1 MNSFRPE
8 VRLLLHC
15 ATTFVDEQVASR
27 IKSFVSEDID
37 WGYLIRVARGHGV
50 MPLLYRTLNSTCS
63 DAVPKEILQELREH
77 FYANAGRNL
86 FLAKELIKVV
96 ELFEAHGIPSIPYK
110 GPVLAASVYGNLA
123 FREFGDL
130 DILVNERNYP
140 TAQQLLMDR
149 GYSLA
154 KRFEYESTFMDL
166 AGRIAVDLHKG
177 MTAREF
183 SCPLN
188 FTYLSG
194 RLQRMVLA
202 GTEVPTLS
210 PEDTLLMLAIQI
222 TKDSGSHYFQ
232 LAKICDTAE
241 LLRAYP
247 NLDFAQVLRQARRL
261 GGERMLLYSL
271 RLANNLLDAVL
282 PSEVVRQ
289 MSFHPAIDGLV
300 EYAQRQ
306 LFDDCDRTVPDQ
318 PTVDQFRWLIR
329 ERLRDKLYPYYLRYV
344 TDVIMP
350 CELER
355 RLLSLPRELS
365 FLYYCIRPV
374 RLIGKRGLRQIE
386 RIVTRPRNH
395 DRGHDETPV
404 MPGGLETKS
413 YTFKRRETTAIN
425 IETSSNSRID

>member
-8 VRLLLHC
+8 VHLLLDC
-15 ATTFVDEQVASR
+15 ARTCLDAERRSR
-27 IKSFVSEDID
+27 IKRLISKDID
-37 WGYLIRVARGHGV
+37 WARVIRVARGQGV

-86 FLAKELIKVV
+86 LLTKELVKVL
-96 ELFEAHGIPSIPYK
+96 EFFNAHGIQSIPYK

-130 DILVNERNYP
+130 DLLVNERSYL

-149 GYSLA
+149 GYCLA
-154 KRFEYESTFMDL
+154 KQFDYESTLVDP

-177 MTAREF
+177 MTARAF
-183 SCPLN
+183 SCPLD
-188 FTYLSG
+188 FAFLSG

-210 PEDTLLMLAIQI
+210 LEDTLLMLAIQI

-232 LAKICDTAE
+232 LAKICDMAE

-271 RLANNLLDAVL
+271 SLANNLLDAVL

-306 LFDDCDRTVPDQ
+306 LFDDDHRTVPDQ
-318 PTVDQFRWLIR
+318 PTVDEFRWLIR

-344 TDVIMP
+344 TEVIMP
-350 CELER
+350 CELEH
-355 RLLSLPRELS
+355 RLLPLPRKLS
-365 FLYYCIRPV
+365 CLYYFIRPV
-374 RLIGKRGLRQIE
+374 RLLGKHGLRQIE
-386 RIVTRPRNH
+386 RMVTRPTNH
-395 DRGHDETPV
+395 DCGHDETPV
-404 MPGGLETKS
+404 MRERLETKS
-413 YTFKRRETTAIN
+413 YTFKHPETTAIN

>member
-1 MNSFRPE
+1 
-8 VRLLLHC
+8 
-15 ATTFVDEQVASR
+15 
-27 IKSFVSEDID
+27 
-37 WGYLIRVARGHGV
+37 

-86 FLAKELIKVV
+86 FLTKELIKIL
-96 ELFEAHGIPSIPYK
+96 ELFDAHGIPSIPYK

-130 DILVNERNYP
+130 DILVNEWNYLA
-140 TAQQLLMDR
+140 AQQLLMDR

-154 KRFEYESTFMDL
+154 KQFEHESTLVDP

-177 MTAREF
+177 MTTREF

-188 FTYLSG
+188 FAYLAG
-194 RLQRMVLA
+194 RLQRITI
-202 GTEVPTLS
+202 GDSEIPTLS
-210 PEDTLLMLAIQI
+210 PADTLLMLAIQI
-222 TKDSGSHYFQ
+222 TKDAGSYYFQ
-232 LAKICDTAE
+232 LAKICDVAE
-241 LLRAYP
+241 LLRAHP
-247 NLDFAQVLRQARRL
+247 QIDLAHVLLQARRL
-261 GGERMLLYSL
+261 GGELMLLYSL

-306 LFDDCDRTVPDQ
+306 LFDDGDRTIPDQ
-318 PTVDQFRWLIR
+318 PTVDRFRWLIR

-355 RLLSLPRELS
+355 RLLPLPRELS
-365 FLYYCIRPV
+365 VLYYFIRPG
-374 RLIGKRGLRQIE
+374 RLLGKRGLRQIE
-386 RIVTRPRNH
+386 RIVRRPTNH
-395 DRGHDETPV
+395 DCGNDETPV
-404 MPGGLETKS
+404 MPG
-413 YTFKRRETTAIN
+413 
-425 IETSSNSRID
+425 